1 MTSTMWKNTG
11 INDGDEGKMF
21 DLFQS
26 RLIEIKGEKSWNE
39 VVKSLGYEGE
49 DRIDYVA
56 ADIRKVFQNKL
67 PTVSNIILCRSLFT
81 DEEFVETLDYKV
93 KDGISDKF
101 MEIYD
106 RFFKSNPELIPVR
119 SKIRKMK
126 RKAWLEMAYKE
137 GV

>member
-1 MTSTMWKNTG
+1 MIYFKA
-11 INDGDEGKMF
+11 
-21 DLFQS
+21 DLL
-26 RLIEIKGEKSWNE
+26 RLKVKKSWNE
-39 VVKSLGYEGE
+39 VVKSLGYDGE

-67 PTVSNIILCRSLFT
+67 PTVSNIILCRPLFT
-81 DEEFVETLDYKV
+81 DEEFVEILDYKV

-106 RFFKSNPELIPVR
+106 KFFKSNPELIPVR